1 MSKSLTR
8 SEFDQLLHTNVEHIA
23 ETRVMRLMAMD
34 LPDIDLS
41 PSDVS
46 ERADG
51 SLALN
56 PARLRAYVGLVAGE
70 VLASFDE
77 ALLDIVYAEDE
88 AASA

>member
-1 MSKSLTR
+1 MPKSLTR
-8 SEFDQLLHTNVEHIA
+8 AEFDQLLHTNVEHIA
-23 ETRVMRLMAMD
+23 ETRVMRLMAME
-34 LPDIDLS
+34 LPDMDLS
-41 PSDVS
+41 PADVS

-88 AASA
+88 AAPA